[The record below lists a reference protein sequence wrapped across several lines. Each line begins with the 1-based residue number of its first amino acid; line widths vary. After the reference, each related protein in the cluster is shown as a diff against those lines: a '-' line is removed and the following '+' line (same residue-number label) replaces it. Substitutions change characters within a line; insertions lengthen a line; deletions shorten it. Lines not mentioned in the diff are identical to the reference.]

1 MPAKAGIQ
9 VRNSAHGRESEDE
22 GDGSAERSS
31 PPPLRHASEG
41 WHPEC
46 ATAHTV
52 GRVRMRATAR
62 RNGVAPPP
70 PPSCQRR
77 LASRC
82 ATAHTVGRVRMR
94 ATARRNGVAPLRHAS
109 EGWHPGARSAHGRE
123 SEDEGDSTAERSSPP
138 PSCQRRLAS
147 RCATAHTVGRARL
160 REPLARRS
168 QPRQCPHS
176 FTVAFP
182 VAASLAFATA
192 LSSYGP
198 HQRLSGKRLTFI
210 PVP

>member
-1 MPAKAGIQ
+1 MRATAR
-9 VRNSAHGRESEDE
+9 RNGVAHGGESKDE

-31 PPPLRHASEG
+31 
-41 WHPEC
+41 
-46 ATAHTV
+46 
-52 GRVRMRATAR
+52 
-62 RNGVAPPP
+62 PP